1 MKKLFI
7 ILLLTLL
14 LVPAALAAGDEVPVY
29 AVDATSWIVG
39 KDPNAYTPQR
49 MIDDDAETS
58 FQFSLKT
65 TPLGREYV
73 YFYFAGPAD
82 IGELWIKNGFWRI
95 TNGLDQYTRNCRVK
109 TMTVDFEVAGS
120 GDYSDPVTVQLPDDT
135 ARRDWT
141 RVDLGTHEGVTAVRF
156 LIREIYTGTKFLS
169 DVCISEVKFFAAE
182 TDTAGISSGS
192 GDPGDGAV
200 SSGASGGDGT
210 DWSRAY
216 EDLVMNRRYL
226 TYGQEYDITTRG
238 DYEIAFCLHDM
249 DGDGIPEII
258 ISNGVDYMA
267 GRTNYVY
274 GIRNGRIVYLGDAG
288 FRESE
293 LYYYPGAAYPGLFC
307 FDGNMGYYDMYYYTV
322 DGTGVVYHSVFTEQY
337 VTDDDPYTWLETP
350 IIKQNTADRA
360 LFDLARSESGRAGL
374 KTYTLSDI
382 SALGGWQAFVEA
394 TFGGAA
400 ADGSWRT
407 AYRALITTRGY
418 RDYVRAVDPMFD
430 ETLAD
435 RDEYGVSEIFSLY
448 DIDRDSVPELIVTTV
463 YGAEQADVFTC
474 AGGEVKWLGTMG
486 GDNFFQFMFGYDGR
500 PCLFAAMGGPAMSI
514 DAYTVENGSLVRTAV
529 GSTEVNADGDDIVG
543 IFMYT
548 DDDALYQLLRATF
561 LGEGT
566 DTADVVPMVGAE
578 DLSL

>member
-1 MKKLFI
+1 MKKLII

-49 MIDDDAETS
+49 MIDGDAATS

-73 YFYFAGPAD
+73 YFYFTGAED

-95 TNGLDQYTRNCRVK
+95 TSGLDQYTRNCRVK
-109 TMTVDFEVAGS
+109 AMTVDFEAAGS
-120 GDYSDPVTVQLPDDT
+120 GIYADPVRVQLPDDT

-141 RVDLGTHEGVTAVRF
+141 RVDLGIHKGVTSVRF
-156 LIREIYTGTKFLS
+156 LIQEVYTGTKFTN
-169 DVCISEVKFFAAE
+169 DVCISEVKFFAAG
-182 TDTAGISSGS
+182 TSAGISSGS
-192 GDPGDGAV
+192 DDPDGGAV
-200 SSGASGGDGT
+200 ASGSSDSGGA

-226 TYGQEYDITTRG
+226 TYGQEYDTATRG

-249 DGDGIPEII
+249 DGDGVPEII

-274 GIRNGRIVYLGDAG
+274 GFRSGKIVYLGDAG

-307 FDGNMGYYDMYYYTV
+307 FDGNMGYYDVYYYTV
-322 DGTGVVYHSVFTEQY
+322 DGTGVVCVSVFTEQY
-337 VTDDDPYTWLETP
+337 VTDDDPYTWLDTP
-350 IIKQNTADRA
+350 IIKQNTSDRA
-360 LFDLARSESGRAGL
+360 LFDLARSESGQTSL
-374 KTYTLSDI
+374 KTYTLGDI
-382 SALGGWQAFVEA
+382 TAMGGWQAFVEA

-407 AYRALITTRGY
+407 AYRTLMTTRAY
-418 RDYVRAVDPMFD
+418 RDDIRAADPMFGD
-430 ETLAD
+430 ALAD

-448 DIDRDSVPELIVTTV
+448 DIDRDGTPELIVTTV
-463 YGAEQADVFTC
+463 YGVEQADVFTC
-474 AGGEVKWLGTMG
+474 ADGKVRWLGTMG
-486 GDNFFQFMFGYDGR
+486 GDNFFQFMFGYEGR

-514 DAYTVENGSLVRTAV
+514 DAYTVENGSLVRSAV
-529 GSTEVNADGDDIVG
+529 GRTEVNAEGDDIVG
-543 IFMYT
+543 LFMYV

-566 DTADVVPMVGAE
+566 DTADVVPLVGAE
-578 DLSL
+578 DLPL